1 MENFLGIVSLTRAC
15 GRIARLVRRPFHS
28 SFNRKVAVNALLLF
42 AFWAVFPSLY
52 GFNLSGRNW
61 AIGLPF
67 AWITFRP
74 NFPGLNYGGHL
85 NFDLELAV
93 PNLAVAF
100 LCSVGIQ
107 KLVQIAFNRSPRE
120 GSVYLTGVFYLV
132 ALFMNPLLASTL
144 DGLLVF
150 HYWSALIIMDVVI
163 FGAIYCPIMCL
174 WLYLNPMEAAGDN
187 RFPALFRVLVTC
199 VSLVLIFWVLHLR
212 FPSSMSPP
220 TSRKPSRVANL
231 LPVSPTASVG

>member
-1 MENFLGIVSLTRAC
+1 VSLNSRFISIFGFFNKLLATFLGRIENFLGIVSRTRAC

-28 SFNRKVAVNALLLF
+28 SFNRKVAVNTLLLF

-132 ALFMNPLLASTL
+132 VLFMNPLLVGP
-144 DGLLVF
+144 DNNGRG
-150 HYWSALIIMDVVI
+150 YIWS
-163 FGAIYCPIMCL
+163 
-174 WLYLNPMEAAGDN
+174 
-187 RFPALFRVLVTC
+187 
-199 VSLVLIFWVLHLR
+199 
-212 FPSSMSPP
+212 
-220 TSRKPSRVANL
+220 NL
-231 LPVSPTASVG
+231 LPNHVPFVISQSREGSWR